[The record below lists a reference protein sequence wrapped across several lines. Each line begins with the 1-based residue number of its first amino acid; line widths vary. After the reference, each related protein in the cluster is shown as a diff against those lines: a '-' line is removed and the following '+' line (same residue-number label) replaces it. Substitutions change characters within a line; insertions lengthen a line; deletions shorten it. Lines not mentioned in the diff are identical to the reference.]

1 MRALRAFTIAVLS
14 LGLIAAACGGGGGD
28 KKQTPAE
35 AKAEI
40 TKVWETFFNPAI
52 PTEEKKDIVEN
63 YAALKPILDEQKN
76 NPQAQ
81 QIKAA
86 VKDVTLNGE
95 TSATVGHDIVS
106 TQTNEP
112 LLPNA
117 SGQAVR
123 IDSKWKV
130 SQQTFCSLIKLQD
143 PNKACPPA

>member
-1 MRALRAFTIAVLS
+1 MRALRAFTVAVLS
-14 LGLIAAACGGGGGD
+14 LGLIAAACGGGGD

-40 TKVWETFFNPAI
+40 TKAWETFFNPAI
-52 PTEEKKDIVEN
+52 PHEQKKDIVEN
-63 YAALKPILDEQKN
+63 YEALKPILEEQKN

-86 VKDVTLNGE
+86 VKDVTLSGDTN
-95 TSATVGHDIVS
+95 ATVVYDIVS

-117 SGQAVR
+117 SGQA
-123 IDSKWKV
+123 IYQAKHWKV
-130 SQQTFCSLIKLQD
+130 TQQTFCSLIKLQD
-143 PNKACPPA
+143 ANKACPPA

>member
-1 MRALRAFTIAVLS
+1 MRALRAFTVAVLS
-14 LGLIAAACGGGGGD
+14 LGLIAAACGGD
-28 KKQTPAE
+28 EEAKQTPAE

-52 PTEEKKDIVEN
+52 PVEQKADIVEN
-63 YAALKPILDEQKN
+63 YEALKPILDEQKG

-86 VKDVTLNGE
+86 VKDVTLSGD
-95 TSATVGHDIVS
+95 TSATVTYDIVS

-123 IDSKWKV
+123 QDEKWKV

>member
-14 LGLIAAACGGGGGD
+14 LGLIAAACGGGSSE

-40 TKVWETFFNPAI
+40 NKAWETFFNPAI
-52 PTEEKKDIVEN
+52 PVEQKKDIVEN
-63 YAALKPILDEQKN
+63 YDALKPILDEQKT

-81 QIKAA
+81 MIKAA
-86 VKDVTLNGE
+86 VKDVTLQGDTN
-95 TSATVGHDIVS
+95 ATVTYDIVN

-117 SGQAVR
+117 SGQA
-123 IDSKWKV
+123 IKQDGHWKV
-130 SQQTFCSLIKLQD
+130 SQQTFCSLIKLADQ
-143 PNKACPPA
+143 NKKCP